1 MVWECD
7 YISWTGNVTI
17 SVGLGMWLY
26 QLDWEC
32 GYISWTGNE
41 AISVGL
47 GMWLYQLDWE

>member
-1 MVWECD
+1 M
-7 YISWTGNVTI
+7 TI
-17 SVGLGMWLY
+17 SVGLGMMLY